1 MEYEEFYEY
10 EDYGQTDAT
19 DADGGWTGSGEAA
32 DSEDLSEYDVVEDAT
47 DGGIDPGVDDNV
59 ELLDKLDSLIESVNL
74 SRSYGSIADYYDKEL
89 GFTVFPDADV
99 YEYFV
104 DTATE
109 GHLWA
114 CASDDHYVPVGCL
127 EVYETYLENRGVD
140 EDGEGIEMI
149 AEPTEAELE
158 TIEVLK
164 DIRATLFKLESDQ
177 FEQYEATLAYQEE
190 SLAMQQETFS
200 VAVVAAF
207 FVALSCGC
215 HFANCFFE
223 RMRIG

>member
-1 MEYEEFYEY
+1 MEYEDVYEN
-10 EDYGQTDAT
+10 EDYGQTEAP
-19 DADGGWTGSGEAA
+19 DADGGWAESGEAT
-32 DSEDLSEYDVVEDAT
+32 DSEDLSEYDVAEDAT
-47 DGGIDPGVDDNV
+47 DVGVDPGVDDNV
-59 ELLDKLDSLIESVNL
+59 ELIDKIDSLIESVNL
-74 SRSYGSIADYYDKEL
+74 SRNYGSIADYYDKEL

-104 DTATE
+104 DTDTE

-114 CASDDHYVPVGCL
+114 CASDNHYVPAACL
-127 EVYETYLENRGVD
+127 EVYETYLETRDISGD
-140 EDGEGIEMI
+140 EEEMTT
-149 AEPTEAELE
+149 EPTEAELE

-164 DIRATLFKLESDQ
+164 DIRAALFQIETEQ
-177 FEQYEATLAYQEE
+177 MEQYEATLAYQEE
-190 SLAMQQETFS
+190 TLAMQQETFS

-207 FVALSCGC
+207 FVALSCGR

>member
-1 MEYEEFYEY
+1 MEYEDVYEY
-10 EDYGQTDAT
+10 EDYGQTDAP
-19 DADGGWTGSGEAA
+19 DADGGWAESGEAA
-32 DSEDLSEYDVVEDAT
+32 DSEDLSEYDVVEDAA
-47 DGGIDPGVDDNV
+47 DVGIDPGVDDNV
-59 ELLDKLDSLIESVNL
+59 ELIDKIDSLIESVNL

-114 CASDDHYVPVGCL
+114 CASDNHYVPVDCL
-127 EVYETYLENRGVD
+127 EVYETYLENRSLT
-140 EDGEGIEMI
+140 ENGEETETI
-149 AEPTEAELE
+149 AEPTEADLE
-158 TIEVLK
+158 TLEVLK
-164 DIRATLFKLESDQ
+164 DIRATLFKIELDQ
-177 FEQYEATLAYQEE
+177 TEQYEATLAYQEE
-190 SLAMQQETFS
+190 TLAMQQETFS
-200 VAVVAAF
+200 VSVTAALF
-207 FVALSCGC
+207 IALSCGC